1 MSRIVK
7 IEISETVEE
16 LKGLL
21 KLAENQEV
29 KERVQTLYWL
39 KSGQIKTVSEIANL
53 IGKHRTSVSRW
64 LSSYR
69 TGGIRTL
76 LSKGKSSGRQR
87 KLSPSVEES
96 LKQELQDAEGFS
108 SYKEVQR
115 WLKVLHDLDV
125 SYTGVHK
132 IVRYR
137 LKAKLKVPR
146 PTHTK
151 QKPEAVEEF
160 KKAHRPR

>member
-1 MSRIVK
+1 M
-7 IEISETVEE
+7 
-16 LKGLL
+16 
-21 KLAENQEV
+21 
-29 KERVQTLYWL
+29 QTLYWL

-69 TGGIRTL
+69 TGGIGTL
-76 LSKGKSSGRQR
+76 LSKGKSSGRKR
-87 KLSPSVEES
+87 KLSPLVEES
-96 LKQELQDAEGFS
+96 LKQELQDAEVFS
-108 SYKEVQR
+108 SYKEVQA
-115 WLKVLHDLDV
+115 WLKAIHELDII
-125 SYTGVHK
+125 YTGVHK

-151 QKPEAVEEF
+151 QKPEAVKEF
-160 KKAHRPR
+160 KKNWVKTYSKSYR